1 MSKKTTYISALVIY
15 VIVSIVSFYF
25 FSRINLK
32 STAIYVKPTVDEQ
45 EQASLIDTKGP
56 KTKECPLN
64 GQLYTRGQQKKWEK
78 RRPLGIV
85 IENHLDARPQ
95 SGLQNADVIYEAV
108 AEGGITRFLAMY
120 YCEDTAIVGPV
131 RSARIYFV
139 KLLQGYGTYPLYAH
153 VGGANT
159 PGPADALGEIRDLG
173 WDQYNDLNQ
182 FGVAFPTYYRDYER
196 LSNRVTEHTM
206 YSGTDKLWSYAAK
219 KRKLTDVDEDR
230 KKWDKEFE
238 TWKFKKDEKLSKRG
252 TVSTISFNF
261 WEEFSKDYKVT
272 WKYDKESNSY
282 KRVNGGVPQ
291 TDKNTDKQLTFK
303 NIIVVFAD
311 ETPANDG
318 YEGGHL
324 LYDVVGSGD
333 GLLFQNGNAE
343 KITWK
348 KPDEENAMK
357 FYDKSGAEVE
367 LVAGKDFIEIL
378 PLGNKV
384 VY

>member
-1 MSKKTTYISALVIY
+1 
-15 VIVSIVSFYF
+15 
-25 FSRINLK
+25 
-32 STAIYVKPTVDEQ
+32 
-45 EQASLIDTKGP
+45 
-56 KTKECPLN
+56 
-64 GQLYTRGQQKKWEK
+64 
-78 RRPLGIV
+78 
-85 IENHLDARPQ
+85 
-95 SGLQNADVIYEAV
+95 
-108 AEGGITRFLAMY
+108 
-120 YCEDTAIVGPV
+120 
-131 RSARIYFV
+131 
-139 KLLQGYGTYPLYAH
+139 
-153 VGGANT
+153 
-159 PGPADALGEIRDLG
+159 
-173 WDQYNDLNQ
+173 
-182 FGVAFPTYYRDYER
+182 
-196 LSNRVTEHTM
+196 M